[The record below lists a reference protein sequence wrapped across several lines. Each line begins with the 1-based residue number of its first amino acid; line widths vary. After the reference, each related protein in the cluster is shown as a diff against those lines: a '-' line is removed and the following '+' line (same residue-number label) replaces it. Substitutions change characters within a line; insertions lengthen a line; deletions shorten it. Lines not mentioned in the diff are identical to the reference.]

1 MEVKITKKKKNLVC
15 FDLKGAN
22 TATANAFRR
31 AVISQVPVMAVDR
44 VMFYDNSSVINDEVL
59 AHRIGL
65 IPLKT
70 PEGYKFTEECECK
83 GEGCSKCTALL
94 SLNVK
99 GPKTVY
105 SKELK
110 PSDPNVVPVHKNIPI
125 VKLTKNQKIHF
136 EASAV
141 LGRGKNHVKWQGG
154 LASYSIEDGNFKF
167 FVESYGNLETKD
179 LINSAFD
186 LLIEKVDAF
195 NDYVKN
201 LNKDKNE

>member
-1 MEVKITKKKKNLVC
+1 MEVKITKKRKEIIH
-15 FDLKGAN
+15 FDVKGISNAI
-22 TATANAFRR
+22 ANAFRR
-31 AVISQVPVMAVDR
+31 EIISQVPVMAVDKIT
-44 VMFYDNSSVINDEVL
+44 FFDNSSVINDEIL

-70 PEGYKFTEECECK
+70 TAGYKFPEECECGGK
-83 GEGCSKCTALL
+83 GCSRCTALF

-110 PSDPNVVPVHKNIPI
+110 PSDPNIVPVHKNIPI
-125 VKLTKNQKIHF
+125 VKIVNDQKIKL

-141 LGRGKNHVKWQGG
+141 LGIGKNHVKWQGG
-154 LASYSIEDGNFKF
+154 LASYGVEKDVFKF
-167 FVESYGNLETKD
+167 FVESYGQLELKD

-186 LLIEKVDAF
+186 SLESKVDAF
-195 NDYVKN
+195 SDYVKT
-201 LNKDKNE
+201 LNKN